1 MLVRVRPGAPLSQAV
16 EEAGYLLKSLLVTS
30 ACYDRG
36 EARASSYLL
45 KRDDGSCY
53 FRRSIPLRS
62 GLDHSQK
69 TTVAGKAMEKKGAV
83 PAVRAGGDVG
93 KMPIETAAVFPQGW

>member
-1 MLVRVRPGAPLSQAV
+1 M
-16 EEAGYLLKSLLVTS
+16 TS
-30 ACYDRG
+30 ACYNRG
-36 EARASSYLL
+36 EARTSPYLR

-62 GLDHSQK
+62 ALVDHSQK
-69 TTVAGKAMEKKGAV
+69 TTMAGKAVEEKEAV

-93 KMPIETAAVFPQGW
+93 KRPIKTAAFPQGG

>member
-1 MLVRVRPGAPLSQAV
+1 M
-16 EEAGYLLKSLLVTS
+16 LKSLLVTS

-36 EARASSYLL
+36 EAGTSPYLL

-53 FRRSIPLRS
+53 FRRSIPLKS

-69 TTVAGKAMEKKGAV
+69 TTMAGKAMEEKEAV

-93 KMPIETAAVFPQGW
+93 KIPIKTAAVFPQGW